1 MKNEKWLGLTVL
13 FIENVKEGEMK
24 GKGKM
29 KEKRKERRREKE
41 GRGWYMVAD
50 CVMLMMKEREKE

>member
-1 MKNEKWLGLTVL
+1 MVGVCVVLCCVVL
-13 FIENVKEGEMK
+13 FIENVKDE
-24 GKGKM
+24 
-29 KEKRKERRREKE
+29 RKEERKKE